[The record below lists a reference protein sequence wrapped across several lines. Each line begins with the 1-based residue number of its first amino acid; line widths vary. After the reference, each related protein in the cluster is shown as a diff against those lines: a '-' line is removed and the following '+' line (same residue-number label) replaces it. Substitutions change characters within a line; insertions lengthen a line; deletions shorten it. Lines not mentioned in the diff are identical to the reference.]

1 MDFKLEGEFITLQ
14 SLLKAA
20 GLCNSGGEAKVAVT
34 SGQVMVD
41 GEIEIRRGKKIRS
54 GQVVRFGAEEIRVK
68 T

>member
-1 MDFKLEGEFITLQ
+1 MDFKLEGEFVTLQ